1 MDQSYI
7 EKEDHTKKCLDK
19 IRDSL
24 QKKKASEGDK
34 KAEIDF
40 LLKRL

>member
-7 EKEDHTKKCLDK
+7 EKEDCTRKCVDK

-24 QKKKASEGDK
+24 QKKKLSEGDK
-34 KAEIDF
+34 KEEIDF